1 MQGRPLR
8 IPFVVF
14 GVGVGILCLD
24 FFLKSVA
31 LRSFPP
37 EETVEQWSVLT
48 LAVHRNP
55 GIAFDLPVSL
65 SLLFP
70 VTVVILLFLVRYAKK
85 ERKENPLASSAALVV
100 ILGAIG
106 NLWDRIW
113 HGFTTDYFILFG
125 HSAINL
131 SDVLILTGIL
141 LLLWVG
147 RPSDHPTPSPPKVP
161 KK

>member
-85 ERKENPLASSAALVV
+85 ERKENPLASSAALPNE
-100 ILGAIG
+100 ISCFG
-106 NLWDRIW
+106 N
-113 HGFTTDYFILFG
+113 
-125 HSAINL
+125 
-131 SDVLILTGIL
+131 
-141 LLLWVG
+141 
-147 RPSDHPTPSPPKVP
+147 
-161 KK
+161 